1 MDQTEAWRLY
11 EASEK
16 RLDRCRSASQP
27 DPTGTRLAEY
37 QVLAAFQRWLAAAG
51 LTSRATRVGACPAP
65 ASPIAR
71 AAWIA
76 S

>member
-1 MDQTEAWRLY
+1 MDQTTAWRLY
-11 EASEK
+11 VEAER
-16 RLDRCRSASQP
+16 RLDRCRLASQP
-27 DPTGTRLAEY
+27 EPTGTRLAEY
-37 QVLAAFQRWLAAAG
+37 QVLSAFERWLAAAG

>member
-37 QVLAAFQRWLAAAG
+37 QVLAAF
-51 LTSRATRVGACPAP
+51 
-65 ASPIAR
+65 
-71 AAWIA
+71 
-76 S
+76 